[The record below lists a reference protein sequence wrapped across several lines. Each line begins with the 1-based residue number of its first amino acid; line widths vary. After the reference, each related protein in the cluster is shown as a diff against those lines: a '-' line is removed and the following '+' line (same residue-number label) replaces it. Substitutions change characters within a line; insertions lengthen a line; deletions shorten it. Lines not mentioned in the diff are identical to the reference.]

1 MDASFARG
9 GSVVNDLGCY
19 TCLLLDIGLD
29 DPEFAEGSENLVL
42 QISSSGVVISPVT
55 FVELA
60 PAFGGNM
67 NLLKNFLVGLGID
80 FEEIWDVSDTK
91 NAAAAWAEYILKRRS
106 GGGLKRPVADVLIG
120 SFALRFEGL
129 LTRNVKDF
137 QKLFPNLRVIEP

>member
-1 MDASFARG
+1 MAW
-9 GSVVNDLGCY
+9 VVD

-42 QISSSGVVISPVT
+42 QMSSSGVVISHVT

-67 NLLKNFLVGLGID
+67 DALKNFLVGLGID
-80 FEEIWDVSDTK
+80 FEEIWDVSDTE
-91 NAAAAWAEYILKRRS
+91 NAAAAWAEHILKRRS
-106 GGGLKRPVADVLIG
+106 GSGLKRPVADVLIG

-129 LTRNVKDF
+129 LTRNAKDF
-137 QKLFPNLRVIEP
+137 QKLFPNLRVVEP

>member
-1 MDASFARG
+1 MAW
-9 GSVVNDLGCY
+9 VVD

-42 QISSSGVVISPVT
+42 KMSSSGVVISPVT

-67 NLLKNFLVGLGID
+67 DALKNFLVGLGID
-80 FEEIWDVSDTK
+80 FEEIWDVSDTE
-91 NAAAAWAEYILKRRS
+91 NAAAAWAEHILKRRS

-129 LTRNVKDF
+129 ITRNAKDF
-137 QKLFPNLRVIEP
+137 QKLFPNLRVVEP

>member
-1 MDASFARG
+1 
-9 GSVVNDLGCY
+9 
-19 TCLLLDIGLD
+19 
-29 DPEFAEGSENLVL
+29 
-42 QISSSGVVISPVT
+42 
-55 FVELA
+55 
-60 PAFGGNM
+60 
-67 NLLKNFLVGLGID
+67 LGID
-80 FEEIWDVSDTK
+80 FEEIWDVSDTE

>member
-1 MDASFARG
+1 MAW
-9 GSVVNDLGCY
+9 VVD

-42 QISSSGVVISPVT
+42 QMSSSGVVISPVT

-67 NLLKNFLVGLGID
+67 DALKNFLVGLGID
-80 FEEIWDVSDTK
+80 FEEIWDVSDTE
-91 NAAAAWAEYILKRRS
+91 NAAAAWAEHILKRRS
-106 GGGLKRPVADVLIG
+106 GGGLKTAVADVLIG

-129 LTRNVKDF
+129 LTRNAKDF
-137 QKLFPNLRVIEP
+137 QNLFPNLRVVEP